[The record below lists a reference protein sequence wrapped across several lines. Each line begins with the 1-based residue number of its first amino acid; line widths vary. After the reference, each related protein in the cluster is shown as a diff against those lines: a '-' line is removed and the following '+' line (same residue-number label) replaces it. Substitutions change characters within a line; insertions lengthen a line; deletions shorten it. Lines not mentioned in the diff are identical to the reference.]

1 MLSKYNC
8 YMWSAN
14 MVTKERNCI
23 IDFYLALAYDTTCI
37 ELVWNKKKMLLVL
50 KVSMIYVLEPL
61 FFKEECQFVSK
72 HINELVIS
80 FFRCLWNIWK
90 QHTHLIRLVED
101 TCSILNETSKI
112 ILKLAMIT
120 EHFFL
125 HFFMSAVQKRCASAR
140 LHFLHPLKMWFH
152 KSPIS
157 SRKDHCLERTKPLLF
172 FIEWQIRL
180 LP

>member
-37 ELVWNKKKMLLVL
+37 ELVWNKKNAVGPKGQHDLC
-50 KVSMIYVLEPL
+50 IRTL

-72 HINELVIS
+72 HVNELVIF

-125 HFFMSAVQKRCASAR
+125 HFFMRAVQKRCASAR